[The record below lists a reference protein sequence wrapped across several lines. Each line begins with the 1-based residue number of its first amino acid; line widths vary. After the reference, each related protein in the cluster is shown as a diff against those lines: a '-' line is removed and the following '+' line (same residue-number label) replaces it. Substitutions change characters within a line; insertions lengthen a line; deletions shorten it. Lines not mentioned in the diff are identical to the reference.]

1 MEMRSNGDKS
11 IKVKLSSGKMVYMS
25 IELKEDKSN
34 VDVRISPI
42 PLTLTLEEYIEVLK
56 LASDKVRELN
66 IDTIACLYDE
76 ENGVLVKVKE
86 DSEI

>member
-1 MEMRSNGDKS
+1 MG

-42 PLTLTLEEYIEVLK
+42 PLTLEEHIEVLK